1 MFLTSDFSPD
11 SKVSIKLL
19 TNTFNQHVESKKQLS
34 NREKKINIKK
44 KIKPVYYNKEE
55 IKFIR
60 KDWVVISEGEQ
71 RNW

>member
-34 NREKKINIKK
+34 NTEKKINIKK
-44 KIKPVYYNKEE
+44 KIKASVLQQGGN
-55 IKFIR
+55 
-60 KDWVVISEGEQ
+60 
-71 RNW
+71 

>member
-34 NREKKINIKK
+34 NTEKKINIKI

-60 KDWVVISEGEQ
+60 KDWVVINEGEQ